1 MTRKQKI
8 ASGIAATCIVLVASL
23 WIWWKPISATMFDWF
38 VADSLQSQLQQTYQP
53 VRQIGGEQQ
62 ETTPAVVMTE
72 PFSILLV
79 GSDQRENERARSDT
93 LIYAVVRPL
102 DNRILLISIPR
113 DTYTEIVGRGRMDK
127 INHAYAFGGIKMTMD
142 TVEHFLDEK
151 LNYYASINFH
161 GLVDAVDALGGVKLP
176 IDKDIVN
183 RDPNHEQFTVKANKP
198 IYSGQEALYYVRYR
212 EDSDFNRTKRQQIF
226 LQAMA
231 DQAFQLKQ
239 LDRVP
244 ELLTIMG
251 NNFKTDMRPEQLTG
265 IVSQLL
271 RTGEPEVTS
280 FTIAGDGKKIDGVY
294 YDMPHEDE
302 LKEAKQLIDDWMSKE
317 GPDAAPSVPS
327 REAAE
332 GGAEAA
338 TPASE
343 VR

>member
-8 ASGIAATCIVLVASL
+8 GTGIATACLLLLASV

-38 VADSLQSQLQQTYQP
+38 VADSLETQLQQTYQP
-53 VRQIGGEQQ
+53 VRQMGGEQE
-62 ETTPAVVMTE
+62 ETEPAIVMTE

-79 GSDQRENERARSDT
+79 GSDQRENEKARSDT
-93 LIYAVVRPL
+93 LIYAVIRPL
-102 DNRILLISIPR
+102 ENRILLISIPR
-113 DTYTEIVGRGRMDK
+113 DTYTEIVGRDRMDK

-176 IDKDIVN
+176 IEKDIVN
-183 RDPNHEQFTVKANKP
+183 RDPNHEQFTIKANKP

-244 ELLTIMG
+244 ELLNIMG
-251 NNFKTDMRPEQLTG
+251 DNFKTDMRPELLTG
-265 IVSQLL
+265 ILSQLL
-271 RTGEPEVTS
+271 RTGEPQVEA

-294 YDMPHEDE
+294 YDIPHEDE

-317 GPDAAPSVPS
+317 GPDAKPSEPTKD
-327 REAAE
+327 AAE
-332 GGAEAA
+332 GSVE
-338 TPASE
+338 TVTSKSE